1 MITWKDIT
9 YDKLLD
15 PDLMQY
21 CWQNASK
28 GKRHRESVQ
37 NMNNPVEQIKLIEE
51 LRNETYTPSL
61 CRKMTKWDKN
71 AKKMREIS
79 CPEFRDQMVH
89 WALITIMRPYFEST
103 FIQHNVANI
112 PNRGLGYGNLLIKHW
127 SQQRGTKYVLKMD
140 IKKYYPSISI
150 PILMTKLK
158 EKIRDTKVIA
168 LIEKILYR
176 ESPNGIG
183 VTLGSYLNL
192 WLALFYLDELDHIIK
207 ERFKVKFYLRYV
219 DDMLILTK
227 RKRDAEKIL
236 RFINEYLP
244 TINLHIKEEG
254 KGKCKIYKWDKEN
267 FVDMLG
273 TKTYRNK
280 QILRKNIY
288 LNIRRKVDDIKKH
301 ITPHSARR
309 LLSYKGLVQHSSC
322 IHFYHEILR
331 VIDSCRVKEIAYA
344 NER

>member
-1 MITWKDIT
+1 MRTWKQIT

-15 PDLMQY
+15 QELMQY

-28 GKRHRESVQ
+28 GKRHRKSVQ
-37 NMNNPVEQIKLIEE
+37 SMNNPAEQAKLIEE
-51 LRNETYTPSL
+51 LRNETYTPEL

-71 AKKMREIS
+71 AKKVREIS
-79 CPEFRDQMVH
+79 CPAFRDQMVH
-89 WALITIMRPYFEST
+89 WALVTLIRPYFEST

-150 PILMTKLK
+150 PILMSKLK
-158 EKIRDTKVIA
+158 EKIRDVKIIA

-176 ESPNGIG
+176 EAPNGIG
-183 VTLGSYLNL
+183 ITLGSYLNL

-219 DDMLILTK
+219 DDMLILAKTK
-227 RKRDAEKIL
+227 REAQRIL
-236 RFINEYLP
+236 KFVNEYL
-244 TINLHIKEEG
+244 
-254 KGKCKIYKWDKEN
+254 
-267 FVDMLG
+267 
-273 TKTYRNK
+273 
-280 QILRKNIY
+280 
-288 LNIRRKVDDIKKH
+288 
-301 ITPHSARR
+301 
-309 LLSYKGLVQHSSC
+309 SYIHYSSC
-322 IHFYHEILR
+322 IMFYHEMLS
-331 VIDSCRVKEIAYA
+331 VIKFYNLKEIAYE